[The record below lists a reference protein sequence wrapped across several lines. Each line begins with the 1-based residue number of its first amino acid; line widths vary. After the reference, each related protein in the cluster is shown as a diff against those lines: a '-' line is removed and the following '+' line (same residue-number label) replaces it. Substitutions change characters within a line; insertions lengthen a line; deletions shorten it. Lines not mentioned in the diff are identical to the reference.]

1 MDRLQTM
8 QIYVQ
13 VVDSGSFTQAA
24 EVLQLHRPT
33 ITKAVQQL
41 ERELGVRLLHRTTR
55 KVSVTTEGGEF
66 YQRCR
71 RLLEEVN
78 DTFSSFTSDAVIP
91 TGRLRLDLPVT
102 LAKSVIIPA
111 LPDFQKRY
119 PQIELTLGATDQPV
133 DLFDDGIDCVV
144 RLGELKDSSLVA
156 RRIGAIPMVTCASPQ
171 YLERYGMPKSL
182 EDLAQHRA
190 VNFFTGRERK
200 VVDWAFR
207 VENTTVTLRL
217 RSGIV
222 TNESEAL
229 LACGLAGF
237 GLLQGVRPAL
247 QPYLDKGRLVQVL
260 ADYPALPKPVSI
272 LYPSRSY
279 LAPKVRVFVDWLTEL
294 LDQQHLAG
302 SDC

>member
-111 LPDFQKRY
+111 LPDFQQRY
-119 PQIELTLGATDQPV
+119 PQIELAPGATDQPV
-133 DLFDDGIDCVV
+133 DSFDDGIDCVV
-144 RLGELKDSSLVA
+144 RLGELKDSSLVV

-171 YLERYGMPKSL
+171 YLERHGFPKTL
-182 EDLAQHRA
+182 EDLEQHRA

-200 VVDWAFR
+200 LMHWAFR
-207 VENTTVTLRL
+207 IENTTVTLKL

-247 QPYLDKGRLVQVL
+247 QPYLDTGQLVQVL
-260 ADYPALPKPVSI
+260 ADYPAMPKPVSI
-272 LYPSRSY
+272 LYPSRNY
-279 LAPKVRVFVDWLTEL
+279 LAPKVRVFIDWLTEL
-294 LDQQHLAG
+294 LDQQQPTDA
-302 SDC
+302 DC

>member
-1 MDRLQTM
+1 MDQLQTM

-41 ERELGVRLLHRTTR
+41 ERVLGVRLLHRTTR
-55 KVSVTTEGGEF
+55 KVSVTIEGGEF

-78 DTFSSFTSDAVIP
+78 DTFDSFAGHAVNP

-119 PQIELTLGATDQPV
+119 PQIEMILGATDQPV
-133 DLFDDGIDCVV
+133 DLFNDGVDCAV

-171 YLERYGMPKSL
+171 YLERYGMPQNL
-182 EDLAQHRA
+182 EDLEQHRA

-200 VVDWAFR
+200 VVHWAFC
-207 VENTTVTLRL
+207 VKNTTVTRRL
-217 RSGIV
+217 KSGIM

-229 LACGLAGF
+229 LACGLAGL

-247 QPYLDKGRLVQVL
+247 QPYLDKGLLVQVL
-260 ADYPALPKPVSI
+260 ADFPALPKPVSV
-272 LYPSRSY
+272 LYPSRSH
-279 LAPKVRVFVDWLTEL
+279 LAPKVRVFIDWLTDL
-294 LDQQHLAG
+294 LDQQQLTGAI
-302 SDC
+302 C

>member
-1 MDRLQTM
+1 MDQLQTM

-78 DTFSSFTSDAVIP
+78 DTFNSFTSHAVVP

-119 PQIELTLGATDQPV
+119 PQIELILGATDQPV

-156 RRIGAIPMVTCASPQ
+156 RRIGAIPMVTCASPE
-171 YLERYGMPKSL
+171 YLERHGMPMNL
-182 EDLAQHRA
+182 EDLDQHRA
-190 VNFFTGRERK
+190 VNFFTGASARWCTGPFASR
-200 VVDWAFR
+200 
-207 VENTTVTLRL
+207 T
-217 RSGIV
+217 
-222 TNESEAL
+222 
-229 LACGLAGF
+229 
-237 GLLQGVRPAL
+237 P
-247 QPYLDKGRLVQVL
+247 
-260 ADYPALPKPVSI
+260 
-272 LYPSRSY
+272 PSRSSC
-279 LAPKVRVFVDWLTEL
+279 A
-294 LDQQHLAG
+294 AA
-302 SDC
+302 S

>member
-1 MDRLQTM
+1 MDQLQTV

-55 KVSVTTEGGEF
+55 KVSLSTEGGEF
-66 YQRCR
+66 YHRCK
-71 RLLEEVN
+71 RLLEDVN
-78 DTFSSFTSDAVIP
+78 DTFSSFTSHAVVP

-111 LPDFQKRY
+111 LPEFQQRY
-119 PQIELTLGATDQPV
+119 PQIELALGATDQPV
-133 DLFDDGIDCVV
+133 DLFEDGIDCVV
-144 RLGELKDSSLVA
+144 RLGELKDSSLVV

-171 YLERYGMPKSL
+171 YLERYGMPRTL
-182 EDLAQHRA
+182 EDLEQHQA

-207 VENTTVTLRL
+207 VENTTVTLKL

-247 QPYLDKGRLVQVL
+247 QPYLDTGQLVQVL
-260 ADYPALPKPVSI
+260 ADYPAMPKAVSI

-279 LAPKVRVFVDWLTEL
+279 LAPKVRVFIDWLTEL
-294 LDQQHLAG
+294 LDQQHLTG
-302 SDC
+302 LDC

>member
-1 MDRLQTM
+1 
-8 QIYVQ
+8 
-13 VVDSGSFTQAA
+13 
-24 EVLQLHRPT
+24 
-33 ITKAVQQL
+33 
-41 ERELGVRLLHRTTR
+41 
-55 KVSVTTEGGEF
+55 
-66 YQRCR
+66 
-71 RLLEEVN
+71 
-78 DTFSSFTSDAVIP
+78 
-91 TGRLRLDLPVT
+91 LRLYLPVT

-119 PQIELTLGATDQPV
+119 PQIELILGATDQPV

-144 RLGELKDSSLVA
+144 RLGDLKDSSLVA
-156 RRIGAIPMVTCASPQ
+156 RRIGAIPMVTCASPG
-171 YLERYGMPKSL
+171 YLERYGMPKSF
-182 EDLAQHRA
+182 EDLDQHRA

-229 LACGLAGF
+229 VACGLAGF

-247 QPYLDKGRLVQVL
+247 QPYLDAGLLIQVL
-260 ADYPALPKPVSI
+260 ADYPAMPKPVSI

-279 LAPKVRVFVDWLTEL
+279 LAPKVRVFIDWLTEL